1 MSRFKE
7 CLEEVLVHEGGFVD
21 HPRDPG
27 GATNKGVTI
36 GTFRRFYP
44 GSTVTDLRNISLYQL
59 QRIYKAG
66 YWEPIDGDGLG
77 PGVDLAVF
85 DLAVNSG
92 VGRAKKMFRQ
102 VMDLHGK
109 DDAELIRQLCDNRL
123 SFLKRLRHWNTFG
136 RGWSRR
142 VARIRAE
149 SLKALGRSQ
158 THVKKVGV
166 PSPTPKAKTLWTV
179 LLELL
184 RRIFV
189 R

>member
-1 MSRFKE
+1 MSRFRE
-7 CLEEVLVHEGGFVD
+7 CLKEVLHHEGGWANN
-21 HPRDPG
+21 PKDPG

-36 GTFRRFYP
+36 GTFRQFYP
-44 GSTVTDLRNISLYQL
+44 GATVSDLRNITDIQL
-59 QRIYKAG
+59 ERIYKEG
-66 YWEPIDGDGLG
+66 YWNPIDGDGLG

-92 VGRAKKMFRQ
+92 VGRAKSMFKQ
-102 VMDLHGK
+102 VMHLHRK

-123 SFLKRLRHWNTFG
+123 AFLKRLRHWNTFG

-149 SLKALGRSQ
+149 SLKALGSPYSDGK
-158 THVKKVGV
+158 TVKV
-166 PSPTPKAKTLWTV
+166 PSPSPKAKTLWVV

-184 RRIFV
+184 WRIFV